1 MFIKSQ
7 LMCQFNVKT
16 KILIHK
22 KWRTKLNQ
30 IKITVDSPADIP
42 ENLAKKLYIK
52 IIPLYV
58 NTKQGSYKDMID
70 ITPNDIFNQYETTK
84 VLPKTSACTIE
95 DYINAFKNIID
106 NGDKVIHI
114 NIGSKFSSCYQN
126 ALIASKEF
134 SEGDVYVI
142 DSKNLSSGMALCVL
156 TANELIKQGETIN
169 NISNKISTDIVPNIE
184 TSFIIENLTYLHAG
198 GRCSS
203 VAKFGANLLKIKPCI
218 DLENGEMNSGK
229 KYRGPFSKCVDEY
242 INDRLSNRNDIN
254 KEVIFITHSPC
265 NKEIIDQIKAKLK
278 KQYNFKKVIEA
289 QTSCTISSHC
299 GPNTVGVIFLR
310 NKIDK

>member
-1 MFIKSQ
+1 M
-7 LMCQFNVKT
+7 
-16 KILIHK
+16 
-22 KWRTKLNQ
+22 NQ

-42 ENLAKKLYIK
+42 ENLAKELDIK

-58 NTKQGSYKDMID
+58 NTNNGSFKDMIN

-106 NGDKVIHI
+106 NGDKVIHF

-134 SEGDVYVI
+134 PEGDVYVV
-142 DSKNLSSGMALCVL
+142 DSQNLSSGMALCVL
-156 TANELIKQGETIN
+156 TASELIKNGETIS
-169 NISNKISTDIVPNIE
+169 NIANKISNDIVPNIE
-184 TSFIIENLTYLHAG
+184 TSFIIETLTYLHAG

-242 INDRLSNRNDIN
+242 ISDRLSNRNDIN
-254 KEVIFITHSPC
+254 KDVIFITHSPC
-265 NKEIIDQIKAKLK
+265 EKEIIDQIKAKLK

-299 GPNTVGVIFLR
+299 GPNTIGVIFMR
-310 NKIDK
+310 NKMDK